1 MVCFQRIAA
10 SLVVSMLAV
19 GLAGN
24 GMAAP
29 YKKRADAG
37 IARRT
42 ATPERSMAANMAANG
57 YAGYYEHI
65 LDKVPFGSQLW
76 WHVYDSQ
83 PKGR

>member
-1 MVCFQRIAA
+1 MVSLQWIGA
-10 SLVVSMLAV
+10 SLVVSVLAV
-19 GLAGN
+19 GLASD

-29 YKKRADAG
+29 YKKRAAAG
-37 IARRT
+37 IARK
-42 ATPERSMAANMAANG
+42 AAMPGHSLAANG

-76 WHVYDSQ
+76 WRVYESQ

>member
-1 MVCFQRIAA
+1 MVSFQRIAA
-10 SLVVSMLAV
+10 SLVVPMLVV

-24 GMAAP
+24 AMAAP

-37 IARRT
+37 IARR
-42 ATPERSMAANMAANG
+42 AASPERSMAANG

-76 WHVYDSQ
+76 WRVYESQ

>member
-1 MVCFQRIAA
+1 MISSQWIAT
-10 SLVVSMLAV
+10 SLIVPMLAV
-19 GLAGN
+19 GLTSN
-24 GMAAP
+24 GVAAP

-37 IARRT
+37 IARQ
-42 ATPERSMAANMAANG
+42 AAMPRRALAANG

-76 WHVYDSQ
+76 WRVYESQ

>member
-1 MVCFQRIAA
+1 MVSLQRIAA
-10 SLVVSMLAV
+10 SLVVPMLAV

-29 YKKRADAG
+29 YKKRAEAG

-42 ATPERSMAANMAANG
+42 AASERSMAANG

-76 WHVYDSQ
+76 WRVYESQ